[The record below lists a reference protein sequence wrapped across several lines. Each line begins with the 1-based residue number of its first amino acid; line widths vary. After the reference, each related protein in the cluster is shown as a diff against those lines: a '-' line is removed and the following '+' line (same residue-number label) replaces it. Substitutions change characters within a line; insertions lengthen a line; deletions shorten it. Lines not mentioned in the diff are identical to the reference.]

1 MANQLRYWSSVKV
14 NSRFIQLRTSSIG
27 EPTEIIMKSKILAAT
42 TSAIITAS
50 LVGCATKPFEE
61 DLVYKPLHA
70 DQTRVIPEAS
80 STYIR
85 EVTPEEELMFR
96 KVSLVGSVALIDALR
111 SKLPNLTLKPLDEGV
126 DMAKV
131 INVYAND
138 MFVKDYLEYLGSLS
152 GYDVSFNKGAL
163 EIRSF
168 ISNEWNLAAFSSKRD
183 VSLEVGASLG
193 SGGGD
198 SESGSEGNEN
208 SLSLEFDKDEWE
220 DIIKGAQELLGGGSQ
235 SNAVVDTSMLK
246 TTLTPFVNGVRS
258 IGIISAGGAPNKMK
272 ALDSYLKNI
281 STLGTKQV
289 NIAVQAYDVT
299 LNDSRGT
306 GINWNELA
314 NIGGTLNG
322 NPLGFGFESA
332 PNQAVLDNT
341 LFESTIT
348 YEGSQGKATAILN
361 FLSSYGEVELLNQPN
376 VTVRNGTY
384 AYLHTGR
391 EIGFVAEVEIAED
404 NNSATAAPKIERI
417 RVGVTLAVTPRILDD
432 NRVLLDIWPVIS
444 DLDDSTDDQ
453 LFVIETEDGPDI
465 PVTSPKIVLQELST
479 QVITESGEPIQMGG
493 FIRRSIAKQLQ
504 DLPWKNR
511 VTGKLLSP
519 IFSSKANELQRQ
531 ELVLMVT
538 PTIIDDV

>member
-1 MANQLRYWSSVKV
+1 
-14 NSRFIQLRTSSIG
+14 
-27 EPTEIIMKSKILAAT
+27 MKSKILVASS
-42 TSAIITAS
+42 SAIITTL
-50 LVGCATKPFEE
+50 LVGCATKPFEK
-61 DLVYKPLHA
+61 DLVYKPLQA
-70 DQTRVIPEAS
+70 EQTIVIPESS

-85 EVTPEEELMFR
+85 EVTPEEEMMYR

-111 SKLPNLTLKPLDEGV
+111 SKMPNMTLKPLDEGV
-126 DMAKV
+126 DMAKS

-152 GYDVSFNKGAL
+152 GYDIQLSGNAL

-168 ISNEWNLAAFSSKRD
+168 ISKEWNLAAFSSKRD
-183 VSLEVGASLG
+183 VSLNVGAALG
-193 SGGGD
+193 SGSGG
-198 SESGSEGNEN
+198 SGGSSGGNEN

-220 DIIKGAQELLGGGSQ
+220 DIVKGAESLLGSGGSK
-235 SNAVVDTSMLK
+235 AVVDVSMAKTS
-246 TTLTPFVNGVRS
+246 LTPFVNSVRS
-258 IGIISAGGAPNKMK
+258 IGIISAGGSPNKMK
-272 ALDSYLKNI
+272 ALDGYLKNI

-289 NIAVQAYDVT
+289 NIAVQAFDVT

-306 GINWNELA
+306 GIDWKSLS

-322 NPLGFGFESA
+322 NPLDFSFTSS
-332 PNQAVLDNT
+332 PNSSVLSNT
-341 LFESTIT
+341 LFESTVGYT
-348 YEGSQGKATAILN
+348 GSQGQAEVILN

-376 VTVRNGTY
+376 VTVRNGAY
-384 AYLHTGR
+384 AYLHTGQ
-391 EIGFVAEVEIAED
+391 EIGFIGEVQIAED
-404 NNSATAAPKIERI
+404 NNSVAAAPKIERI

-432 NRVLLDIWPVIS
+432 NRVLLDIWPIVS
-444 DLDDSTDDQ
+444 SVDDSNPDI
-453 LFVIETEDGPDI
+453 LFVIKGEDGESVPI
-465 PVTSPKIVLQELST
+465 TSPKIILQELST

-504 DLPWKNR
+504 DLPWQNR
-511 VTGKLLSP
+511 ITGKLLSP